1 MPTESNPPSS
11 SPCGVAAQPL
21 EPAWTRPWKLAGWLV
36 VALLAI
42 VLVVPLLGVLALM
55 ISARGRQLDIQEAN
69 ATNAHLTMTFD
80 EDLPIAD
87 IHLDGTSCSPIALSP
102 VERSWPPG
110 KHLVTVVYS
119 HDDRMRSVRETVE
132 LAPQEKRTLELTPLV
147 VGDME
152 ERERKARQQDRFL
165 RPD

>member
-1 MPTESNPPSS
+1 
-11 SPCGVAAQPL
+11 
-21 EPAWTRPWKLAGWLV
+21 LAGWLV

-55 ISARGRQLDIQEAN
+55 ISAHGRQLDIQEAN

-110 KHLVTVVYS
+110 KHIVTVVYT

-132 LAPQEKRTLELTPLV
+132 LAPQEKRTLDLTPLV

-152 ERERKARQQDRFL
+152 ERERRARQQDRFL